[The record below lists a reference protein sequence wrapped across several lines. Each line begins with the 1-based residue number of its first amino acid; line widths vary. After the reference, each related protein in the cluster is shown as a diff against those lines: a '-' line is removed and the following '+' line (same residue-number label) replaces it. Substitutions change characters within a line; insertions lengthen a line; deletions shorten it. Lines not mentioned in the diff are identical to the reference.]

1 MNIYRNIELQKEN
14 QTLVLS
20 VVRSARKTIGLQVC
34 ENGDAVLRIP
44 NQLSADALQKFLDSE
59 HAWIW
64 KKVEQMQT
72 RMEQRQETGAVPV
85 GELSRDELEKIKKKI
100 ESRVN
105 AYKKVM
111 GVTIGWITIR
121 NQKTRWGS
129 CSSKGNLNFN
139 CLLMLAPPEVLDYVV
154 VHELCH
160 RKQMNHS
167 KAFWAEVEKVF
178 PDYKKSIKW
187 LKEEGSQI
195 MYMVTELGKIPRD
208 ISNIKMK
215 DRKK

>member
-1 MNIYRNIELQKEN
+1 MKVTIIKSRRKTVAIQVNSD
-14 QTLVLS
+14 LS
-20 VVRSARKTIGLQVC
+20 VTVRAPYGVTEKHI
-34 ENGDAVLRIP
+34 EE
-44 NQLSADALQKFLDSE
+44 FLNKNE
-59 HAWIW
+59 AWISKQMNEIKA
-64 KKVEQMQT
+64 KKKSVESGNVENVT
-72 RMEQRQETGAVPV
+72 I
-85 GELSRDELEKIKKKI
+85 DKIKALAEQALEI
-100 ESRVN
+100 IPTRVEYF
-105 AYKKVM
+105 ARII
-111 GVTIGWITIR
+111 GVTYGNITIR

-139 CLLMLAPPEVLDYVV
+139 CLLMFAPPEVLDYVV

-167 KAFWAEVEKVF
+167 KAFWSEVEKVF

-195 MYMVTELGKIPRD
+195 MYMVTELGKIPGD

>member
-167 KAFWAEVEKVF
+167 TAFWSEVEKAF
-178 PDYKKSIKW
+178 PDCKKSIKW

-195 MYMVTELGKIPRD
+195 MYMVTELGKMPGD
-208 ISNIKMK
+208 ISNIKM
-215 DRKK
+215 